1 MWRFRAGGV
10 GPIDFSRVIIEM
22 SRKLK
27 KGGGWFS
34 KRSMDEEHYLELN
47 DLLMRLPEYNDL
59 INPDMRG
66 TYSLTL
72 IPAILRKMNDGYIT
86 ERFLDKLQR
95 RPYSDNNLAKLYYIL
110 RKDNSEYLNII
121 FDTLNGRLSHNLR
134 GIFTRIDYALSRNT
148 NTPSININTTGANA
162 NARVAELGDTTFA
175 ERHAELNDSNTPL
188 AKAMRAHHAA
198 YNKLSGRVSST
209 PINAY
214 SAFKAASNDHSTIRK
229 KATALSAQTARERY
243 MQNPEGG
250 KRTRKRK
257 TKNRRS

>member
-1 MWRFRAGGV
+1 
-10 GPIDFSRVIIEM
+10 M

-66 TYSLTL
+66 RYSLTL

-86 ERFLDKLQR
+86 GRFLDKLKR

-110 RKDNSEYLNII
+110 RIDNSEYLNII
-121 FDTLNGRLSHNLR
+121 FGTLNGRLSQNLR

-148 NTPSININTTGANA
+148 NTPSINITGANA

-198 YNKLSGRVSST
+198 YNKLSGRVPSSRNNT
-209 PINAY
+209 DNVFRRAR
-214 SAFKAASNDHSTIRK
+214 NDHGEIIK
-229 KATALSAQTARERY
+229 GAAAISAETARRPY
-243 MQNPEGG
+243 MQNSEGG

>member
-1 MWRFRAGGV
+1 
-10 GPIDFSRVIIEM
+10 M

-34 KRSMDEEHYLELN
+34 PRSTDEEHYLELH

-72 IPAILRKMNDGYIT
+72 IPNILSKMNDGYIT

-121 FDTLNGRLSHNLR
+121 FDRLNRSLSYGLR
-134 GIFTRIDYALSRNT
+134 GIFTRIDFALDTKRSGNT
-148 NTPSININTTGANA
+148 NPETTGEIA
-162 NARVAELGDTTFA
+162 NARFAELEGRTFA
-175 ERHAELNDSNTPL
+175 ERHAELNSSNTPW

-209 PINAY
+209 PINTY
-214 SAFKAASNDHSTIRK
+214 SALKAASNDHSEIRRAAK
-229 KATALSAQTARERY
+229 ALSDETDRKRY
-243 MQNPEGG
+243 MQNLKGG

-257 TKNRRS
+257 TKNKRS

>member
-1 MWRFRAGGV
+1 MCDL
-10 GPIDFSRVIIEM
+10 ILRVIIEM

-47 DLLMRLPEYNDL
+47 DLLTRLPEYNDL

-86 ERFLDKLQR
+86 GRFLDKLQR

-110 RKDNSEYLNII
+110 RIDNSEYLNII
-121 FDTLNGRLSHNLR
+121 FGTLNGRLSQNLR

-148 NTPSININTTGANA
+148 NTPSINITGANA

-198 YNKLSGRVSST
+198 YNKLSGRVPSSRNNT
-209 PINAY
+209 DNA
-214 SAFKAASNDHSTIRK
+214 FRRASNDHSHIR
-229 KATALSAQTARERY
+229 TAAALLSARTEEKRQAAENAKIRY
-243 MQNPEGG
+243 LDGG

-257 TKNRRS
+257 TKNKRS

>member
-1 MWRFRAGGV
+1 
-10 GPIDFSRVIIEM
+10 M

-34 KRSMDEEHYLELN
+34 PRSTDEEHYLELN

-121 FDTLNGRLSHNLR
+121 FDRLNRSLSYGLR
-134 GIFTRIDYALSRNT
+134 GIFTRIDFALDTKRSGNT
-148 NTPSININTTGANA
+148 NPKINTTGENA
-162 NARVAELGDTTFA
+162 NARFAELEGRTFA
-175 ERHAELNDSNTPL
+175 ERHEELNNSNTPW

-198 YNKLSGRVSST
+198 YNKLSGRVSSSRNNT
-209 PINAY
+209 NI
-214 SAFKAASNDHSTIRK
+214 AFKKASNDHSEIRRAAK
-229 KATALSAQTARERY
+229 ALSDETARGRY
-243 MQNPEGG
+243 MQNLEGG

-257 TKNRRS
+257 TKNKRS